1 MEIQAAEIIE
11 HVCREDIPYSPNGKR
26 IVANDLIRSALF
38 TVANKKEK
46 RTFFKDEAI
55 AAYGQTLIKYRGEEL
70 RQDDAD
76 VFMLILHALSHD
88 FFVID
93 YNEMSIEFMPFSFIR
108 LLGWPK
114 TSYYKQML
122 FEILSRLSAT
132 SLTIKNKDTLAGIVV
147 SLVRKF
153 EFEDAHGE
161 GLKNWKVYLENE
173 IIILLKPNGYTKIN
187 WDQRLNLTPLA
198 KWLHAF
204 YSSHEKPYALKV
216 STIFYLCGTRTKKLS
231 HFKENLRGALNDL
244 VKIGFL
250 RDFYIDVSNTLHVLR
265 IGQDSYAERQ

>member
-1 MEIQAAEIIE
+1 MEIQTTEIAE

-46 RTFFKDEAI
+46 RTFFKDEPI
-55 AAYGQTLIKYRGEEL
+55 SAYGQTIIKYRGEEL

-88 FFVID
+88 FFNID
-93 YNEMSIEFMPFSFIR
+93 YKEMYIEFMPFSFIR

-114 TSYYKQML
+114 TSHYKQML

-132 SLTIKNKDTLAGIVV
+132 SLTIKNKDTQAGIVV

-153 EFEDAHGE
+153 EFEDGNGE
-161 GLKNWKVYLENE
+161 GLKNWKIYLESE
-173 IIILLKPNGYTKIN
+173 IIKLLRPNGYTKIN
-187 WDQRLNLTPLA
+187 WDQRIKLTPLS

-204 YSSHEKPYALKV
+204 YSSHEKPYPLKV
-216 STIFYLCGTRTKKLS
+216 STIFNLCGTRTKKFS
-231 HFKENLRGALNDL
+231 HFKETLREALSNLI
-244 VKIGFL
+244 KIGFL
-250 RDFYIDVSNTLHVLR
+250 KDFYIDVSNTLHVLR
-265 IGQDSYAERQ
+265 KEQDSYVERS